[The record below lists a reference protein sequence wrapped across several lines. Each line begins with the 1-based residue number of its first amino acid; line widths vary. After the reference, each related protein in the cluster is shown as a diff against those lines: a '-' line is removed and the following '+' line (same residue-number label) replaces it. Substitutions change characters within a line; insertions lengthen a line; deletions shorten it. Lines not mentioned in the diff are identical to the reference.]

1 MGIITRSIANNIVT
15 GGKLDGTD
23 GLSGVISAS
32 NIENASLTNITALS
46 SNLGDAIESVS
57 TDPVSPSEGQLW
69 YNTTIGVLKG
79 YQLSVAAFSTGGN
92 LSTARYALAGA
103 GTQTTGLAFGG
114 FNGTAMVGQAEEYNG
129 SSWTA
134 GGTMGTARYRLAGA
148 GTQTAALA
156 TRGFAPSPISQTGLT
171 EEYDGSTWT
180 AGGTN
185 PVIGSASGATGTQ
198 TAGLN
203 FGGSPNLSSSQEY
216 DGSTWAGGGTLN
228 TGRSI
233 LGGAGTQTAGLA
245 FGAPTA
251 TESYNGTS
259 WTSVNSLNNS
269 IQGGC
274 GATNT
279 SALAFTGTTPI
290 GVESWDGTNWT
301 NISATL
307 GTPRSDFYGCGIQ
320 TSALVFGGQAPSITA
335 ATEEYTGAFLSVK
348 KVTTS

>member
-1 MGIITRSIANNIVT
+1 MTTFKEIR
-15 GGKLDGTD
+15 GTT
-23 GLSGVISAS
+23 V
-32 NIENASLTNITALS
+32 
-46 SNLGDAIESVS
+46 ESVS
-57 TDPVSPSEGQLW
+57 SDPTNPEVGQIW
-69 YNTTIGVLKG
+69 YNNTIGVLKG
-79 YQLSVAAFSTGGN
+79 YQLVAAAFTSGGN
-92 LSTARYALAGA
+92 LATARYALAGA
-103 GTQTTGLAFGG
+103 GTQTAGLAFGG
-114 FNGTAMVGQAEEYNG
+114 YSGAVMVGQAEEYDG
-129 SSWTA
+129 ATWTA
-134 GGTMGTARYRLAGA
+134 GGTMGTARYRLAGL

-156 TRGFAPSPISQTGLT
+156 TRGFAPSPISQTGAT

-185 PVIGSASGATGTQ
+185 PVIGSNSGATGTQ

-203 FGGSPNLSSSQEY
+203 FGGSPVLSSSQEY

-269 IQGGC
+269 IKGGC

-279 SALAFTGTTPI
+279 AALAFTGTTPI
-290 GVESWDGTNWT
+290 GVESWNGTNWT
-301 NISATL
+301 NISAAL

-320 TSALVFGGQAPSITA
+320 TSALVFGGQAPAITA
-335 ATEEYTGAFLSVK
+335 ATEEYNGAFLSTK
-348 KVTTS
+348 KITTS

>member
-1 MGIITRSIANNIVT
+1 MTTFKEIR
-15 GGKLDGTD
+15 GTA
-23 GLSGVISAS
+23 V
-32 NIENASLTNITALS
+32 
-46 SNLGDAIESVS
+46 ESVS
-57 TDPVSPSEGQLW
+57 SDPTNPEVGQIW
-69 YNTTIGVLKG
+69 YNNTIGVLKG
-79 YQLSVAAFSTGGN
+79 HQLVVAAFSTGGN
-92 LSTARYALAGA
+92 LSSPRYALAGA
-103 GTQTTGLAFGG
+103 GTQTEALAFGG

-134 GGTMGTARYRLAGA
+134 GGTMGTARYRLAGL

-156 TRGFAPSPISQTGLT
+156 TRGFAPSPISQTGIT

-180 AGGTN
+180 SGGTN

-245 FGAPTA
+245 FGSPTA

-269 IQGGC
+269 IGGGC

-279 SALAFTGTTPI
+279 SALAFTGTTPV

-307 GTPRSDFYGCGIQ
+307 GTPRSDFFGCGIQ
-320 TSALVFGGQAPSITA
+320 TSALVFGGQAPAITA
-335 ATEEYTGAFLSVK
+335 ATEEYTGAFLSTK
-348 KVTTS
+348 KLTTS